1 MVSKRSKKTS
11 YSIDFPDGPRPVKR
25 NERQISKYYA
35 QLNGGEKSVLLMN
48 RFNPINKQALDFN

>member
-25 NERQISKYYA
+25 NERPISKYYA
-35 QLNGGEKSVLLMN
+35 QLDGGEKSVLLMN
-48 RFNPINKQALDFN
+48 RFNSINKQALDFN

>member
-25 NERQISKYYA
+25 NERPISKYYA
-35 QLNGGEKSVLLMN
+35 QLDGGEKSVLFIDDPIESN
-48 RFNPINKQALDFN
+48 QQTGVRF

>member
-25 NERQISKYYA
+25 NERPISKYYA
-35 QLNGGEKSVLLMN
+35 QLDGGEKSVLLIKPIQSN
-48 RFNPINKQALDFN
+48 QQTGVRF